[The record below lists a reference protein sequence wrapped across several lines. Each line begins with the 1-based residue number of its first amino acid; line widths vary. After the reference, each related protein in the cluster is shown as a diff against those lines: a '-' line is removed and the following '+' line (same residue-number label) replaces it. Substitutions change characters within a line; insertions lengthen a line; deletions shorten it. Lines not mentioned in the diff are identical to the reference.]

1 MYNFKTLSSSTK
13 FLSYKDWAIN
23 DYVVGKILRL
33 AANSLNPKV
42 QDVIVSVIDSNIK
55 TEKMSLVAGD
65 TFTINGTTALE
76 KALIQ
81 GVEEGDIIKVTFKGK
96 EPNKTGAYKGVLSNR
111 LEVQVAPA
119 QDQAKFE
126 NTDSSEDVL

>member
-1 MYNFKTLSSSTK
+1 MYNFKTLSGSTK

-23 DYVVGKILRL
+23 DFVVGKVLRFNP
-33 AANSLNPKV
+33 NSLNPKV

-55 TEKMSLVAGD
+55 TEKMSLSKSD

-76 KALIQ
+76 KALVQ
-81 GVEEGDIIKVTFKGK
+81 GVEEGDIIKVTYKGK

-111 LEVQVAPA
+111 LDVQVAPA

-126 NTDSSEDVL
+126 NTDSDKDLV